1 MNRYAP
7 LRASAITEWHAAAI
21 KLVGDPDQ
29 LVASIENA
37 FPPVDRLDRHFT
49 FAVNLFQISVPER
62 LQADL
67 ISAADQQAV
76 IQARHQTAV
85 DANARI
91 NAGLESFVG
100 DCVASLRQQT
110 AELCEE
116 MLASFK
122 DGKTGVHQKTL
133 NRLVSFMDQF
143 KALNFAG
150 DQQLEQRLEEVRKQF
165 LTRTAEEYRDSAS
178 ARRKLDVGIKNLA
191 DAARE
196 LARSDAAEIVQR
208 FGQMGVRRL
217 SLADAA

>member
-1 MNRYAP
+1 MCIR
-7 LRASAITEWHAAAI
+7 
-21 KLVGDPDQ
+21 
-29 LVASIENA
+29 
-37 FPPVDRLDRHFT
+37 DR
-49 FAVNLFQISVPER
+49 
-62 LQADL
+62 
-67 ISAADQQAV
+67 
-76 IQARHQTAV
+76 
-85 DANARI
+85 
-91 NAGLESFVG
+91 ESFVG